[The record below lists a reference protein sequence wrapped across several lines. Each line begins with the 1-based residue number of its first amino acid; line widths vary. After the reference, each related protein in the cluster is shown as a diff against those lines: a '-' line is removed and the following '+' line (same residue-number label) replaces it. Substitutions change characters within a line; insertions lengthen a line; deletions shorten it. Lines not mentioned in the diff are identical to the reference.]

1 MPADPFGEYCKEVRS
16 ESEFLS
22 VKILFL
28 WPLPIIC
35 CFFFALVLSQD
46 PLMSFTELT
55 QNLSQSWKNLDK
67 KSREKYENKAETNKQ
82 RYNA

>member
-1 MPADPFGEYCKEVRS
+1 MTITNY
-16 ESEFLS
+16 L
-22 VKILFL
+22 L
-28 WPLPIIC
+28 
-35 CFFFALVLSQD
+35 FFFVLVLSQD

>member
-1 MPADPFGEYCKEVRS
+1 
-16 ESEFLS
+16 
-22 VKILFL
+22 
-28 WPLPIIC
+28 
-35 CFFFALVLSQD
+35 
-46 PLMSFTELT
+46 MSFTELT